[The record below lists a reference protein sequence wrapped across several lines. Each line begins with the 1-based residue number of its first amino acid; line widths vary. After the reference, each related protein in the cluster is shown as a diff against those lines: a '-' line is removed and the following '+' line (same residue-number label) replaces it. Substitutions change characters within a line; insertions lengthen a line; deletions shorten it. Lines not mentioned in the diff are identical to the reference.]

1 MKLKLLKKLM
11 IISLIITLLFGNIVF
26 TISSVIANEFNDD
39 TGGILNI
46 VNNIMKLNSNNVSA
60 EGETSEDIVKTA
72 MELIGKPY
80 KLGCKGYKGDLYE
93 KEYIEEKLCKV
104 EEIGNSELPTTVGI
118 DCSGLVFW
126 TLAKLGYKT
135 DGFFRDNPVPVDT
148 DHWLVPKGD
157 THAWKEAGGSKSYN
171 ENKPTISLNDSD
183 PKPVEALKQN
193 DDITADLRYY
203 QYKDGEETKD
213 LPMGMVIIAHNKEQD
228 KAYNHAWITLGN
240 LGTNDPNQV
249 LEILK
254 NMGISDNA
262 KAKLEEKDG
271 SGNYKYIRQ
280 TGGDCTYWRIESNG
294 YGVNVN
300 NGNPDSGAEEISGNV
315 TKKIGPIWAF
325 KIADEA
331 EYEGNYGIKIK
342 KVDENNQPLSGVSF
356 KVEAEINGT
365 QDNTLADNK
374 LTNDEGIIS
383 LKDIIQITKDNYEKV
398 DTYTIKE
405 INLGTDKW
413 IKRNEEIKVNVKK
426 LFNAQTK
433 EYTVEAKFDDNSISK
448 EFTLEDG
455 TKVTATVNIQN
466 NIVTITI
473 PNKNVGNGS
482 YGIKIRKVDENNQP
496 LSGVSFKVEAEING
510 TQDNTLADN
519 KLTNDEG
526 IISLKDIIQ
535 ITKDNYEKV
544 DTYTIKEINLGTD
557 KWIKRNEEIK
567 VNVKKLFNAQ
577 TKEYTVEA
585 KFDDNSISKEF
596 TLEDGTKVTATV
608 NIQNNIVTITI
619 PNKTKK
625 EGNYVLN
632 IKKVTANGNEIVG
645 GVKFKY
651 SKYVDDILEKEDIET
666 KETDSKTGLT
676 EIETVKITNDNV
688 NKVDSY
694 KITEVDVGSNSLI
707 KIVDPVTIYI
717 RKELKGDKYEI
728 VDASFSKEQNGVKE
742 LENVK
747 LVNGETTKV
756 TLEVTNNVVTII
768 IPNAKKTGEYKV
780 NLVKV
785 DTAGNVINDTFKFV
799 VNENEIE
806 TTEGILN
813 IAEGKSITED
823 GQIDTYEI
831 TEKEAPKK
839 YGLYKNTIKL
849 NVVGKESDNGFE
861 VNGETT
867 NLIIGEESIEKGEK
881 SSDGYVTWDI
891 SGDTITITL
900 ENRQF
905 DLALY
910 KWVTTTLVTEDG
922 KTSEYSSEHTQS
934 DKSNVVNVSIPKNK
948 LNDVVVKFK
957 YTIRVENQGELDGY
971 AKEIKDHIPDGLKF
985 VPEDNVEFGWKAE
998 DDNTI
1003 TTDYLKDTLL
1013 KHGETAEVTVV
1024 LTWINGSNNFGQKV
1038 NFAEISED
1046 YNDYNDSDDIDSTPD
1061 NFTGEVVE
1069 DDEDSDVVMLQIKT
1083 GEVVNSAYCF
1093 VAIAFVG
1100 IVAVGAIGVKKFV
1113 L

>member
-405 INLGTDKW
+405 INLGTDKL
-413 IKRNEEIKVNVKK
+413 IKINEEIK
-426 LFNAQTK
+426 
-433 EYTVEAKFDDNSISK
+433 
-448 EFTLEDG
+448 G
-455 TKVTATVNIQN
+455 
-466 NIVTITI
+466 
-473 PNKNVGNGS
+473 
-482 YGIKIRKVDENNQP
+482 
-496 LSGVSFKVEAEING
+496 
-510 TQDNTLADN
+510 
-519 KLTNDEG
+519 
-526 IISLKDIIQ
+526 
-535 ITKDNYEKV
+535 
-544 DTYTIKEINLGTD
+544 
-557 KWIKRNEEIK
+557 
-567 VNVKKLFNAQ
+567 NVKKLFNAQ

>member
-1 MKLKLLKKLM
+1 M
-11 IISLIITLLFGNIVF
+11 
-26 TISSVIANEFNDD
+26 
-39 TGGILNI
+39 
-46 VNNIMKLNSNNVSA
+46 
-60 EGETSEDIVKTA
+60 
-72 MELIGKPY
+72 
-80 KLGCKGYKGDLYE
+80 
-93 KEYIEEKLCKV
+93 
-104 EEIGNSELPTTVGI
+104 
-118 DCSGLVFW
+118 
-126 TLAKLGYKT
+126 
-135 DGFFRDNPVPVDT
+135 
-148 DHWLVPKGD
+148 
-157 THAWKEAGGSKSYN
+157 
-171 ENKPTISLNDSD
+171 
-183 PKPVEALKQN
+183 
-193 DDITADLRYY
+193 
-203 QYKDGEETKD
+203 
-213 LPMGMVIIAHNKEQD
+213 
-228 KAYNHAWITLGN
+228 
-240 LGTNDPNQV
+240 
-249 LEILK
+249 
-254 NMGISDNA
+254 
-262 KAKLEEKDG
+262 
-271 SGNYKYIRQ
+271 
-280 TGGDCTYWRIESNG
+280 
-294 YGVNVN
+294 
-300 NGNPDSGAEEISGNV
+300 
-315 TKKIGPIWAF
+315 
-325 KIADEA
+325 
-331 EYEGNYGIKIK
+331 
-342 KVDENNQPLSGVSF
+342 
-356 KVEAEINGT
+356 
-365 QDNTLADNK
+365 
-374 LTNDEGIIS
+374 
-383 LKDIIQITKDNYEKV
+383 
-398 DTYTIKE
+398 
-405 INLGTDKW
+405 
-413 IKRNEEIKVNVKK
+413 
-426 LFNAQTK
+426 
-433 EYTVEAKFDDNSISK
+433 
-448 EFTLEDG
+448 
-455 TKVTATVNIQN
+455 
-466 NIVTITI
+466 
-473 PNKNVGNGS
+473 
-482 YGIKIRKVDENNQP
+482 
-496 LSGVSFKVEAEING
+496 
-510 TQDNTLADN
+510 
-519 KLTNDEG
+519 
-526 IISLKDIIQ
+526 
-535 ITKDNYEKV
+535 
-544 DTYTIKEINLGTD
+544 
-557 KWIKRNEEIK
+557 
-567 VNVKKLFNAQ
+567 
-577 TKEYTVEA
+577 
-585 KFDDNSISKEF
+585 
-596 TLEDGTKVTATV
+596 
-608 NIQNNIVTITI
+608 
-619 PNKTKK
+619 
-625 EGNYVLN
+625 
-632 IKKVTANGNEIVG
+632 
-645 GVKFKY
+645 
-651 SKYVDDILEKEDIET
+651 
-666 KETDSKTGLT
+666 
-676 EIETVKITNDNV
+676 
-688 NKVDSY
+688 
-694 KITEVDVGSNSLI
+694 
-707 KIVDPVTIYI
+707 DPVTIYI

-747 LVNGETTKV
+747 LANGETTKV

-1083 GEVVNSAYCF
+1083 GEVVDSAYCF